1 MKEVREA
8 KNIKTE
14 IGVGSVV
21 KEKGGGME
29 ENIRERIIRRVNNEV
44 KVYVQDVV
52 GKKKLLV
59 KLKDEKKREIG
70 YF

>member
-8 KNIKTE
+8 KKIKTE

-29 ENIRERIIRRVNNEV
+29 ENIRKQRIRRVNNEV
-44 KVYVQDVV
+44 KGYVQAVV

-59 KLKDEKKREIG
+59 KLKDEKKREMG